1 MLWRHKVMT
10 FCHRPGLVDFTRV
23 SDFTTGSFG
32 KLLFKLRLRLEKRL
46 CMLLWAVSAETTGH
60 TWCSILY
67 NYTQAL
73 GGGF

>member
-32 KLLFKLRLRLEKRL
+32 KLLFKLKHGEEAVRASVGCLCRDHWPHLVLRS
-46 CMLLWAVSAETTGH
+46 V
-60 TWCSILY
+60 
-67 NYTQAL
+67 
-73 GGGF
+73 